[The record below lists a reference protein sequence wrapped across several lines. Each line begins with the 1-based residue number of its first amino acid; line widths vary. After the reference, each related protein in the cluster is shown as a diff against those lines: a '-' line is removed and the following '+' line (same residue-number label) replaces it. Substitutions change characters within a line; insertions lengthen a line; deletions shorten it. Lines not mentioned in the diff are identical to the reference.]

1 MIKIKKKRKI
11 AGNLIWSL
19 KELYKF
25 DKAYMFLFLLRAII
39 SGMLP
44 VISLVL
50 IQQIINELQYQTG
63 SLEHIVRKLFLMF
76 LIQLICEITLY
87 YVQLRLENLE
97 LKFSAYFQAKILKKV
112 EILDSK
118 DFENTQTYNLINR
131 TQYDGNAGILGTIK
145 ILFLLTSLII
155 STISYMVIIINYN
168 VLIFALMVAL
178 PVIKYFFEKKYNL
191 EEYRLDIKNTETDR
205 QTSYITFLL
214 TNSENFKE
222 IKSYNLFGYF
232 IKKYEKIKELFN
244 QDYIDLNK
252 KRTKTFSAISIIDKG
267 LEGLVMLFILIQTF
281 SGIIPIGDFILYNN
295 SVDSLK
301 ENIMAIFSQ
310 ISYIYKNSAMIEQIR
325 LFFEIEPE
333 NLHKDGVKIGEI
345 YKIELRSVSYRYQ
358 GKEEYALKNI
368 NVTFNKGDFAV
379 LMGYNGSGKSTLIK
393 IISGIYSDY
402 EGEIF
407 VNEIN
412 LKNVELAKYRERVSV
427 MFQNYIKYESTISN
441 NVRYGNLKESIPA
454 IDRMLD
460 KVVLPEF
467 KNHMDQTLGY
477 QFTEGTQISI
487 GQWQKLALGR
497 TLLKPADIYIY
508 DEPNASLDIVSERSV
523 LDMLYDEMRNKITI
537 LIMHRFNCMV
547 ERANRIIVLEH
558 GKIRESGTH
567 EELLK
572 NRDLYFKLF
581 NEQKEVM
588 VSDKWHGFE

>member
-1 MIKIKKKRKI
+1 MTKLMRKGNI

-25 DKAYMFLFLLRAII
+25 DKAYMFLFMLQAII
-39 SGMLP
+39 NGVLP

-63 SLEHIVRKLFLMF
+63 SLDQLVKKLLLMF
-76 LIQLICEITLY
+76 LIQLICEVTLY
-87 YVQLRLENLE
+87 YVQLRVENLE
-97 LKFSAYFQAKILKKV
+97 LKFSAYFQAMVLKKV
-112 EILDSK
+112 EVLDSK

-168 VLIFALMVAL
+168 ILIFALMVIL

-191 EEYRLDIKNTETDR
+191 EEYRLDIKNTEADR

-214 TNSENFKE
+214 TNSENFKD
-222 IKSYNLFGYF
+222 IKSYNLSRYF
-232 IKKYEKIKELFN
+232 IKKYEKIKDLFN

-267 LEGLVMLFILIQTF
+267 VECLVMLVILIQTF
-281 SGIIPIGDFILYNN
+281 SGIISIGDFILYNN
-295 SVDSLK
+295 SIDSLK
-301 ENIMAIFSQ
+301 ENIMAMFSQ

-333 NLHKDGVKIGEI
+333 NLHKDGEKIDEI
-345 YKIELRSVSYRYQ
+345 YKIELRDVSYRYQ

-368 NVTFNKGDFAV
+368 NLTLTKGDFTV

-407 VNEIN
+407 VNDIN
-412 LKNVELAKYRERVSV
+412 LKNVELAKYRESVSV
-427 MFQNYIKYESTISN
+427 MFQNYIKYESTILDN
-441 NVRYGNLKESIPA
+441 IQYGNLKEGMPTIA
-454 IDRMLD
+454 RMLD

-467 KNHMDQTLGY
+467 KGHLDQSLGY

-508 DEPNASLDIVSERSV
+508 DEPNASLDIASERSV
-523 LDMLYDEMRNKITI
+523 LNMLYEEMRSKITI

-547 ERANRIIVLEH
+547 ERADRIIVLEQ
-558 GKIRESGTH
+558 GEIRERGTH

-572 NRDLYFKLF
+572 NHDLYFKLY
-581 NEQKEVM
+581 NDQKEM
-588 VSDKWHGFE
+588 AVSDK

>member
-1 MIKIKKKRKI
+1 MKKGKI

-25 DKAYMFLFLLRAII
+25 DKSYMFLFLLQAII
-39 SGMLP
+39 SGILP

-63 SLEHIVRKLFLMF
+63 SLEQIVKKLFLMF

-145 ILFLLTSLII
+145 ILFLLASLII

-168 VLIFALMVAL
+168 ILIFALMVAL

-232 IKKYEKIKELFN
+232 IKKYEKIKNLFN
-244 QDYIDLNK
+244 QDYINLNK
-252 KRTKTFSAISIIDKG
+252 KRTKTFSAISILDKG

-295 SVDSLK
+295 SIDSLK

-333 NLHKDGVKIGEI
+333 NLHKDGVEI
-345 YKIELRSVSYRYQ
+345 DEIFKIELRSVSYRYQ
-358 GKEEYALKNI
+358 GQKEYALKNI
-368 NVTFNKGDFAV
+368 NLTFAKGDFTV

-412 LKNVELAKYRERVSV
+412 LKNVELTKYRERVSV
-427 MFQNYIKYESTISN
+427 MFQNYIKYESTISD
-441 NVRYGNLKESIPA
+441 NVQYGNLKESIPA

-467 KNHMDQTLGY
+467 KSHIDQSLGY

-497 TLLKPADIYIY
+497 TLLKPAEIYIY
-508 DEPNASLDIVSERSV
+508 DEPNASLDIASERSV
-523 LDMLYDEMRNKITI
+523 LNMLYEEMRSKITI
-537 LIMHRFNCMV
+537 LIIHRFNCMV
-547 ERANRIIVLEH
+547 EKANTIIVLEH

-581 NEQKEVM
+581 NDQKEM
-588 VSDKWHGFE
+588 TVSDK

>member
-1 MIKIKKKRKI
+1 MIKIMKKGKI

-25 DKAYMFLFLLRAII
+25 DKSYMFLFLLQAII
-39 SGMLP
+39 SGILP

-63 SLEHIVRKLFLMF
+63 SLEQIVKKLFLMF

-168 VLIFALMVAL
+168 ILIFALMVAL

-232 IKKYEKIKELFN
+232 IKKYEKIKNLFN
-244 QDYIDLNK
+244 QDYINLNK
-252 KRTKTFSAISIIDKG
+252 KRTKTFSAISILDKG

-295 SVDSLK
+295 SIDSLK

-333 NLHKDGVKIGEI
+333 NLHKDGVEI
-345 YKIELRSVSYRYQ
+345 DEIFKIELRSVSYRYQ
-358 GKEEYALKNI
+358 GQKEYALKNI
-368 NVTFNKGDFAV
+368 NLTFAKGDFTV

-412 LKNVELAKYRERVSV
+412 LKNVELTKYREIVSV
-427 MFQNYIKYESTISN
+427 MFQNYIKYESTISD
-441 NVRYGNLKESIPA
+441 NVQYGNLKESIPA

-467 KNHMDQTLGY
+467 KSHIDQSLGY

-497 TLLKPADIYIY
+497 TLLKPAEIYIY
-508 DEPNASLDIVSERSV
+508 DEPNASLDIASERSV
-523 LDMLYDEMRNKITI
+523 LNMLYEEMRSKITI
-537 LIMHRFNCMV
+537 LIIHRFNCMV
-547 ERANRIIVLEH
+547 EKANTIIVLEH

-581 NEQKEVM
+581 NDQKEM
-588 VSDKWHGFE
+588 TVSDK

>member
-1 MIKIKKKRKI
+1 MTKLKRKGNI

-25 DKAYMFLFLLRAII
+25 DKAYMFLFLFQAII
-39 SGMLP
+39 GGVLP

-63 SLEHIVRKLFLMF
+63 SLDQIIKKLLIMF
-76 LIQLICEITLY
+76 LIQLICEVTLY

-97 LKFSAYFQAKILKKV
+97 LKFSAYFQAMILKKV
-112 EILDSK
+112 EVLDSK

-168 VLIFALMVAL
+168 VLIFALMVVL

-191 EEYRLDIKNTETDR
+191 EEYRLDIKNTEADR

-232 IKKYEKIKELFN
+232 IKKYEKVKALFN

-252 KRTKTFSAISIIDKG
+252 KRTKTFIAISIIDKG
-267 LEGLVMLFILIQTF
+267 VECLVMLMILIQTF
-281 SGIIPIGDFILYNN
+281 SGIISIGDFILYNN
-295 SVDSLK
+295 SIDSLK
-301 ENIMAIFSQ
+301 ENIMSMFSQ

-333 NLHKDGVKIGEI
+333 NLHKDGVKIDEI

-368 NVTFNKGDFAV
+368 NVTFTKGDFTV

-412 LKNVELAKYRERVSV
+412 LKNVELEKYRERVSV
-427 MFQNYIKYESTISN
+427 MFQNYIKYESAISDN
-441 NVRYGNLKESIPA
+441 IRYGNLQESIPA
-454 IDRMLD
+454 VARMLD
-460 KVVLPEF
+460 KIVLPEF
-467 KNHMDQTLGY
+467 KGHMDQSLGY

-508 DEPNASLDIVSERSV
+508 DEPNASLDIASERSV
-523 LDMLYDEMRNKITI
+523 LNMLYEEMRSKITI

-558 GKIRESGTH
+558 GEIRESGTH

-572 NRDLYFKLF
+572 NHNLYFKLF
-581 NEQKEVM
+581 NDQKEM
-588 VSDKWHGFE
+588 TVSDN

>member
-1 MIKIKKKRKI
+1 MTKLMRKGNI

-25 DKAYMFLFLLRAII
+25 DKAYMFLFMLQAII
-39 SGMLP
+39 NGVLP

-63 SLEHIVRKLFLMF
+63 SLDQLVKKLLLMF
-76 LIQLICEITLY
+76 LIQLICEVTLY
-87 YVQLRLENLE
+87 YVQLRLENLG
-97 LKFSAYFQAKILKKV
+97 LKFSAYFQAMILKKV
-112 EILDSK
+112 EVLDSK

-168 VLIFALMVAL
+168 ILIFALMVIL

-191 EEYRLDIKNTETDR
+191 EEYRLDIKNTEADR

-222 IKSYNLFGYF
+222 IKSYNLSRYF
-232 IKKYEKIKELFN
+232 IKKYEKIKDLFN

-267 LEGLVMLFILIQTF
+267 VECLVMLVILIQTF
-281 SGIIPIGDFILYNN
+281 SGIISIGDFILYNN
-295 SVDSLK
+295 SIDSLK
-301 ENIMAIFSQ
+301 ENIMAMFSQ

-333 NLHKDGVKIGEI
+333 NLHKDGEKIDEI
-345 YKIELRSVSYRYQ
+345 YKIELRDVSYRYQ

-368 NVTFNKGDFAV
+368 NLTLTKGDFTV

-407 VNEIN
+407 VNDIN
-412 LKNVELAKYRERVSV
+412 LKNVELAKYRESVSV
-427 MFQNYIKYESTISN
+427 MFQNYIKYESTILDN
-441 NVRYGNLKESIPA
+441 IQYGNLKEGMPTIA
-454 IDRMLD
+454 RMLD

-467 KNHMDQTLGY
+467 KGHLDQSLGY

-508 DEPNASLDIVSERSV
+508 DEPNASLDIASERSV
-523 LDMLYDEMRNKITI
+523 LNMLYEEMRSKITI

-547 ERANRIIVLEH
+547 ERADRIIVLEQ
-558 GKIRESGTH
+558 GEIRERGTH

-572 NRDLYFKLF
+572 NHDLYFKLY
-581 NEQKEVM
+581 NDQKEM
-588 VSDKWHGFE
+588 AVSDK

>member
-1 MIKIKKKRKI
+1 MTKLKRNGNI

-25 DKAYMFLFLLRAII
+25 DKAYMFLFMLQAII
-39 SGMLP
+39 NGVLP

-63 SLEHIVRKLFLMF
+63 SLDQIVKKLLIMF

-97 LKFSAYFQAKILKKV
+97 LKFSAYFQAMILRKV

-168 VLIFALMVAL
+168 ALIFALMVML

-232 IKKYEKIKELFN
+232 IKKYEKIKDLFN

-267 LEGLVMLFILIQTF
+267 VECLVMLVILIQTF
-281 SGIIPIGDFILYNN
+281 SGIISIGDFILYNN
-295 SVDSLK
+295 SIDSLK
-301 ENIMAIFSQ
+301 ENIMAMFSQ

-333 NLHKDGVKIGEI
+333 NLHKDGEKIDDI
-345 YKIELRSVSYRYQ
+345 YKIELRDVSYRYH

-368 NVTFNKGDFAV
+368 NLTFVKGNFTV

-407 VNEIN
+407 VNDIN

-427 MFQNYIKYESTISN
+427 MFQNYIKYESTISD

-467 KNHMDQTLGY
+467 KSHMDQSLGY

-508 DEPNASLDIVSERSV
+508 DEPNASLDIASERSV
-523 LDMLYDEMRNKITI
+523 LNMLYEEMRNKITI
-537 LIMHRFNCMV
+537 LIMHRLNCMV

-581 NEQKEVM
+581 NDQKEM
-588 VSDKWHGFE
+588 TVSDK